1 MLQSISLSVPAFCW
15 KPPTPPPVSS
25 PQLVKHNGLGA
36 GLAHAE
42 KTNTWSLASW
52 VRQHYL
58 QQEQSVG
65 NWRSVGKGQEQR
77 GWGSFW
83 PAFKLQQLQ
92 RGSPEETLPLPGA
105 SHPGRIPTI
114 AAREGNPVSPR
125 ADSLLACLFL
135 YPQQRPQCSA
145 HSRSMI
151 SIC

>member
-25 PQLVKHNGLGA
+25 PQLVKHSGLGA

-52 VRQHYL
+52 VRHHYL
-58 QQEQSVG
+58 QQEQSMG
-65 NWRSVGKGQEQR
+65 NWRSLGKGQEQR

-83 PAFKLQQLQ
+83 PAFTGSNSCREDPLQKHCHSQVQAILVGFLPSQ
-92 RGSPEETLPLPGA
+92 RGRET
-105 SHPGRIPTI
+105 
-114 AAREGNPVSPR
+114 VSPR
-125 ADSLLACLFL
+125 ADSLLACLFS

-145 HSRSMI
+145 HSRSVI